1 MSDGELKYP
10 VWQAPLR
17 ELIHELDRE
26 KLHKK
31 INKMETLFIERLQQL
46 PREGNGR
53 HEEEAIKDAL
63 STLRIIKRDRLGFP
77 DWK

>member
-10 VWQAPLR
+10 VWQSPLR

-26 KLHKK
+26 KLHEK

-46 PREGNGR
+46 PREGDGR
-53 HEEEAIKDAL
+53 REEEAIKDAL
-63 STLRIIKRDRLGFP
+63 STLRIIQRDRLGFP